1 MEGEGNLRY
10 IAFEAVE
17 IDLDGRRVSVG
28 GHDIALEPKAF
39 DVLALLVQAPGKAF
53 SRDELLDAVW
63 GHRHV
68 TPGVLNRVVTLIRHA
83 LGENADGT
91 RYIHTLH
98 GVGYRFDGVVRRYAQ
113 RVTLPE
119 GLAVDDDDTEA
130 TPAVA
135 ATSKPDNPVMAPPS
149 AGGAVAR
156 MRDASTATTPAVPAK
171 PRRWSASPGLWSL
184 VATLVVIAIGS
195 LLWWRTSPVKP
206 AAAPPPTLVVLP
218 LRAIGNDKN
227 EAIFADGLSEEL
239 TTELARIDG
248 LRLIASVSAARAREL
263 GFGATQ
269 LAERLHVDYAIEGS
283 LRESGDAL
291 RIDLRLIETPSGR
304 LVWAQSYDRQ
314 TKDVFGVQQEIAQA
328 VASALALHLPLD
340 RVAVKPP
347 DPAVFREYLR
357 LRHIFNARPHNAD
370 YAKAELALDALAAR
384 APDFAPVHGLL
395 ALNLVTHAEPG
406 REQDALPEATRALR
420 LDPDNVYAH
429 AALGELACQRDEWND
444 CMKELRATLA
454 RNPTDPVM
462 NLVVGMRLAGLGYG
476 EEALRLFRDAYAMDP
491 LGYWAVANLG
501 TQLDTLGHHAEAQHY
516 LDALPGIDDK
526 PNPKTDEMRW
536 RNAVWRKDLAGARD
550 IAAHMP
556 DDFARKPLYVAF
568 SAALADPARW
578 PQALA
583 QLQAAQQASDRSL
596 LLQLQVPQPNETMAL
611 RYFEQPWMFEGKLL
625 WVREYAAIRQGPA
638 FSDFLRRTK
647 RLAYWNAN
655 GWPPQCKPD
664 GDGARCE

>member
-1 MEGEGNLRY
+1 MEGEGRLRY
-10 IAFEAVE
+10 IAFDAVE
-17 IDLDGRRVSVG
+17 LDLDGRRLRVG
-28 GHDIALEPKAF
+28 GRDVALEPKAF
-39 DVLALLVQAPGKAF
+39 DVLSLLVQAPGKAF
-53 SRDELLDAVW
+53 SRDDILDAVW

-68 TPGVLNRVVTLIRHA
+68 TPGVLNRVVTLVRHA
-83 LGENADGT
+83 LGENAGST

-98 GVGYRFDGVVRRYAQ
+98 GVGYRFDGVVRCFAQ
-113 RVTLPE
+113 RAEPPE
-119 GLAVDDDDTEA
+119 GLAAAASIASA
-130 TPAVA
+130 TPSSSASEPDDPSVVLPDA
-135 ATSKPDNPVMAPPS
+135 A
-149 AGGAVAR
+149 GAEEQA
-156 MRDASTATTPAVPAK
+156 RDAPTAAASDVSAK
-171 PRRWSASPGLWSL
+171 PRHWSASSGLWLLAASL
-184 VATLVVIAIGS
+184 VVVAIGI
-195 LLWWRTSPVKP
+195 LLWRRTSPAKP

-239 TTELARIDG
+239 TTELARVDG

-263 GFGATQ
+263 GFDAAQ
-269 LAERLHVDYAIEGS
+269 LAERLHVNYAIEGS

-304 LVWAQSYDRQ
+304 TVWAQSYDRQ

-347 DPAVFREYLR
+347 DLAVFREYLR
-357 LRHIFNARPHNAD
+357 LRHIFMTRPDDAD
-370 YAKAELALDALAAR
+370 YDKAEVALNALAAR
-384 APDFAPVHGLL
+384 APDYAPVHGLL
-395 ALNLVTHAEPG
+395 ALNLATHLEPG
-406 REQDALPEATRALR
+406 RELEALPEATRALR

-429 AALGELACQRDEWND
+429 AVLGELACQRDEWND

-462 NLVVGMRLAGLGYG
+462 NNLVGMRLAGLGYG
-476 EEALRLFRDAYAMDP
+476 EEALRLAQVGYAIDP
-491 LGYWAVANLG
+491 LSYWAVANLG
-501 TQLDTLGHHAEAQHY
+501 AQLDALGRHTEAQRY
-516 LDALPGIDDK
+516 LDALPGLAGK
-526 PNPKTDEMRW
+526 PNVVTDELRW
-536 RNAVWRKDLAGARD
+536 RNAVWRKDLADARD
-550 IAAHMP
+550 IAANMP

-583 QLQAAQQASDRSL
+583 KLRAAQQASDTPL
-596 LLQLQVPQPNETMAL
+596 LLQLQVPQPDETMAL
-611 RYFEQPWMFEGKLL
+611 RFFEKPWFFYGRLL
-625 WVREYAAIRQGPA
+625 WVPEYAAIRQGPA

-647 RLAYWNAN
+647 MLAYWNAN

-664 GDGARCE
+664 GDGARCD